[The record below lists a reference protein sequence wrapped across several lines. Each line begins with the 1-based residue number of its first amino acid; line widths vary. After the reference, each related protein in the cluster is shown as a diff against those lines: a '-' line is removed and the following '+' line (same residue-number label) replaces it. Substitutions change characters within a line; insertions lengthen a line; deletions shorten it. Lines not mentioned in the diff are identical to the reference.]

1 MDRRFILVAFL
12 CSLFGLTVSEGCGS
26 RNRGNIPQTAPVSG
40 TVTLDGQPVDGAT
53 VVFVPTGTPAYGAYA
68 VTDAK
73 GHFTL
78 KSSETVSGAVPGK
91 YLVQV
96 TKLVT
101 DSTKKQFVVAEDVEH
116 AALASGGSGPST
128 EVTATRNVLP
138 EKYANPKTSGIEV
151 TVPSEGLQNL
161 EIKLASQ

>member
-1 MDRRFILVAFL
+1 MGRRFILAVLL
-12 CSLFGLTVSEGCGS
+12 CSVSGLVVSQGCGS
-26 RNRGNIPQTAPVSG
+26 RSRGNIPQTAPVSG

-68 VTDAK
+68 VTDSK
-73 GHFTL
+73 GHFSL

-101 DSTKKQFVVAEDVEH
+101 DTSGKQFVVAEDVEH
-116 AALASGGSGPST
+116 AALASGGSAPST
-128 EVTATRNVLP
+128 GVSATRNVLP

-151 TVPSEGLQNL
+151 TVPAEGLQNL
-161 EIKLASQ
+161 EIKLSSQ